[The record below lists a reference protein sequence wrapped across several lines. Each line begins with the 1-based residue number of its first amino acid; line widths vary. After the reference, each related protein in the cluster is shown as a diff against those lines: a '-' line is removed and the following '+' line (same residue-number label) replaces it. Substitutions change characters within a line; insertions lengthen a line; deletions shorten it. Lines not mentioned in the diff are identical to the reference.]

1 MSDRLSRYYGLN
13 DFNLRWIPENNWT
26 YTSKPLQGL
35 YVALKTLI
43 RESVLTTDKQDIECQ
58 ILVVG
63 LQWPR
68 YLCDY

>member
-43 RESVLTTDKQDIECQ
+43 RESV
-58 ILVVG
+58 
-63 LQWPR
+63 
-68 YLCDY
+68 